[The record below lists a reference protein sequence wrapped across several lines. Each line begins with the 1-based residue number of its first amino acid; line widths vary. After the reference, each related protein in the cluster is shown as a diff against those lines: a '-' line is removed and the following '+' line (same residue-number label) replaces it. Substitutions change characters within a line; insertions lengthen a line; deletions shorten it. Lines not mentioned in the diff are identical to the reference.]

1 MSQSVGR
8 GHFRD
13 HCRWDVQG
21 YSLSQD
27 TGQTTCDVLGNLC
40 SKVDAKDAVFLNK
53 LEEENKV
60 ENLYIYIFKPVAMFP
75 CKAQCVLLN
84 QEVLRVS

>member
-1 MSQSVGR
+1 M
-8 GHFRD
+8 
-13 HCRWDVQG
+13 
-21 YSLSQD
+21 
-27 TGQTTCDVLGNLC
+27 
-40 SKVDAKDAVFLNK
+40 DAKDAVFLNK